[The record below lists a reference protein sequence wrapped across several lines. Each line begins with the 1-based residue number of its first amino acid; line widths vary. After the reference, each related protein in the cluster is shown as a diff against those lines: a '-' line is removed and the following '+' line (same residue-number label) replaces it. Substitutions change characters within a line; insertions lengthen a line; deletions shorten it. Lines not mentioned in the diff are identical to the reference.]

1 MLEILH
7 IIYSSNFLLTYATI
21 NTVMILFIVV
31 FVIWDYII
39 LNKPFW
45 DIEKKYKKEL
55 QQLKNRK

>member
-21 NTVMILFIVV
+21 ITVMILFMVV